1 MDAGT
6 KPVLKLGV
14 YRHYK
19 DKLYLLLGVARH
31 SESLEWMAVY
41 VPLYDNPE
49 GRMWVRP
56 ASMWNEIVEWNGK
69 MVTRFTF
76 VEES

>member
-1 MDAGT
+1 MHDS
-6 KPVLKLGV
+6 KPHLKPGV

-31 SESLEWMAVY
+31 SETLEWMAVY
-41 VPLYDNPE
+41 VPLYDNTE

-56 ASMWNEIVEWNGK
+56 ASMWNETVEWNGTS
-69 MVTRFTF
+69 VNRFTL
-76 VEES
+76 VEEY